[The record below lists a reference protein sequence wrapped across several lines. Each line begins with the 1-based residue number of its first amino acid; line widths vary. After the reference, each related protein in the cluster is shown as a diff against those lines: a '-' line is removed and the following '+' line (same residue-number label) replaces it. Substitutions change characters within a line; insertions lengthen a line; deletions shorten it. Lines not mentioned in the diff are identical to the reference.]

1 MVEPIN
7 ESEKDG
13 NREIAEPD
21 SNVVAATKEKADE
34 ENKVDKIENQIENQ
48 PTNNES
54 MSADA
59 SSEVPNI
66 LGQAEKVATAN
77 L

>member
-7 ESEKDG
+7 ESGKDG
-13 NREIAEPD
+13 GLEIAEAD

>member
-7 ESEKDG
+7 ERGKDEG
-13 NREIAEPD
+13 REIAESD
-21 SNVVAATKEKADE
+21 SNVDAVTKEKADE